1 MKIARL
7 SPHPSIETNPKLS
20 KQFSSLQSLLEAI
33 GKKEVP
39 EVQLQK
45 INEIIGGINVFSGTD
60 QELIKAI
67 KAGQSIFIKL
77 LEKEL
82 KIVPQNHYQ
91 MQWMVL
97 GMSVF
102 GLLLGVAFGAA
113 MGNMG
118 LLGIGLPIGMAIGIA
133 VGKGMD
139 TKAKNEGRQL
149 DWKSS

>member
-1 MKIARL
+1 MKILTL
-7 SPHPSIETNPKLS
+7 SPHTSCGTNPKLS
-20 KQFSSLQSLLEAI
+20 KQFNSLQSLLEAI

>member
-7 SPHPSIETNPKLS
+7 SPHPSIETNPKLW
-20 KQFSSLQSLLEAI
+20 KQFNSLQSLLEAI

>member
-1 MKIARL
+1 MQIAPL
-7 SPHPSIETNPKLS
+7 SHRPSFETNPKLS
-20 KQFSSLQSLLEAI
+20 KQFNSLQSLLEAI

-39 EVQLQK
+39 EEQLKK

-60 QELIKAI
+60 PELVKAI

-102 GLLLGVAFGAA
+102 GLPLGVAFGAA
-113 MGNMG
+113 MGNMA

-133 VGKGMD
+133 VGTGMD
-139 TKAKNEGRQL
+139 TKAKNEERQL
-149 DWKSS
+149 EWKAS

>member
-1 MKIARL
+1 
-7 SPHPSIETNPKLS
+7 
-20 KQFSSLQSLLEAI
+20 
-33 GKKEVP
+33 
-39 EVQLQK
+39 VQLQK